1 MKSQLDM
8 RQVLDQVGSRVRELG
23 WANVAQEDRD
33 AANVDAFYGSVLNG
47 GIDAPFFNSPYLG
60 DMAEE
65 LAQSLTRVGATRA
78 AALFRDAFAFF
89 PDSRVPATL
98 DARVDC
104 LRKAMGV
111 DPFETITRRFYTEA
125 ENEETVLRTFFAK
138 HPNHFGFRNDE
149 T

>member
-1 MKSQLDM
+1 M
-8 RQVLDQVGSRVRELG
+8 RQVLDQVNLRVREFG

-47 GIDAPFFNSPYLG
+47 GLDAPFFNSPYLG

-65 LAQSLTRVGATRA
+65 LAQSLERVGATHA
-78 AALFRDAFAFF
+78 ASLFREAFAFF

-98 DARVDC
+98 DARVEC
-104 LRKAMGV
+104 LRKAKGV
-111 DPFETITRRFYTEA
+111 DPFKRLTQRFYSEA
-125 ENEETVLRTFFAK
+125 EKEEIVLRAFFARN
-138 HPNHFGFRNDE
+138 PEHFGLPKHE